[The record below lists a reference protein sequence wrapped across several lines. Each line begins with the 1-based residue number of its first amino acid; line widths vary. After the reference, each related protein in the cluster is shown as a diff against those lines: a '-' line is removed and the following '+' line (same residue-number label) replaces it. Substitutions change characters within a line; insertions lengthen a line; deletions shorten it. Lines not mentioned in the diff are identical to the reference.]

1 MLRRLACER
10 ALALPMALGITV
22 VLGISVTAVADYTMS
37 NTRSAADS
45 NQRSTAYAALSD
57 TETVT
62 DLAPVTHR
70 FDGLGRIVHTER
82 TVSGALE
89 QVDATYDAESRIG
102 RVYVPSIRRQRQRV
116 LL

>member
-1 MLRRLACER
+1 ARGRLTSIAEPFYAGSIDNLTAPAPGTPLHQFAYDALDRRVR
-10 ALALPMALGITV
+10 QTLPTGGT
-22 VLGISVTAVADYTMS
+22 
-37 NTRSAADS
+37 
-45 NQRSTAYAALSD
+45 RSTAYAALSD

-89 QVDATYDAESRIG
+89 QVDATYDAESR
-102 RVYVPSIRRQRQRV
+102 
-116 LL
+116 